1 MIQWMY
7 SVFSAPVFCVSGCRT
22 NLTNEKGGVLTGMPI
37 ESDAVVLGKNI
48 KRIRKSQHRTQE
60 DVAFDAGISVKMLS
74 EYENGKREMSSQVLF
89 KIADALMV
97 SVDELVPDRLKK
109 PEEKANPEEDIL
121 LTMFRKMNTADREML
136 LGMAKRLG
144 VSVA

>member
-1 MIQWMY
+1 MKK
-7 SVFSAPVFCVSGCRT
+7 
-22 NLTNEKGGVLTGMPI
+22 EGGVLTGMAI
-37 ESDAVVLGKNI
+37 ESDAVVVGKNI
-48 KRIRKSQHRTQE
+48 KRIRKNQKRTQE
-60 DVAFDAGISVKMLS
+60 DLAFDAEISVKMLS
-74 EYENGKREMSSQVLF
+74 EYENGKRDMSSQVLF

-97 SVDELVPDRLKK
+97 SVDELVPERLKRLEEETS
-109 PEEKANPEEDIL
+109 PEEEVL

>member
-1 MIQWMY
+1 M
-7 SVFSAPVFCVSGCRT
+7 A
-22 NLTNEKGGVLTGMPI
+22 I
-37 ESDAVVLGKNI
+37 ESDAVVVGKNI
-48 KRIRKSQHRTQE
+48 KRIRKNQKRTQE
-60 DVAFDAGISVKMLS
+60 DLAFEAEISVKMLS
-74 EYENGKREMSSQVLF
+74 EYENGKRDMSSQVLF

-97 SVDELVPDRLKK
+97 SVDELVPERLKRLEEETS
-109 PEEKANPEEDIL
+109 PEEEVL

>member
-1 MIQWMY
+1 MAID
-7 SVFSAPVFCVSGCRT
+7 
-22 NLTNEKGGVLTGMPI
+22 
-37 ESDAVVLGKNI
+37 SDAVVVRKNI
-48 KRIRKSQHRTQE
+48 KRIRKNQKRTQE
-60 DVAFDAGISVKMLS
+60 DLAFEAEISVKMLS
-74 EYENGKREMSSQVLF
+74 EYENGKRDMSSQVLF

-97 SVDELVPDRLKK
+97 SVDELVPERLKRLEEETS
-109 PEEKANPEEDIL
+109 PEEEVL

>member
-1 MIQWMY
+1 MGFYLLRLFDSYIVLSFEPY
-7 SVFSAPVFCVSGCRT
+7 CRT
-22 NLTNEKGGVLTGMPI
+22 GMEI
-37 ESDAVVLGKNI
+37 QADSVVLGRKI
-48 KRIRKSQHRTQE
+48 KSIRKSQNRTQE
-60 DVAFDAGISVKMLS
+60 DLAFDAGISVKMLS

-109 PEEKANPEEDIL
+109 PEEETSQEEDIL
-121 LTMFRKMNTADREML
+121 LTMFRQMNAADKEML

>member
-1 MIQWMY
+1 MEIQAD
-7 SVFSAPVFCVSGCRT
+7 S
-22 NLTNEKGGVLTGMPI
+22 
-37 ESDAVVLGKNI
+37 VVLGRRI
-48 KRIRKSQHRTQE
+48 KSIRKSQNRTQE
-60 DVAFDAGISVKMLS
+60 DLAFDAEISVKMLS

-109 PEEKANPEEDIL
+109 PEEETSQEEDIL
-121 LTMFRKMNTADREML
+121 LTMFRQMNAADKEML

>member
-1 MIQWMY
+1 M
-7 SVFSAPVFCVSGCRT
+7 A
-22 NLTNEKGGVLTGMPI
+22 I

-48 KRIRKSQHRTQE
+48 KRIRKSQKRTQE
-60 DVAFDAGISVKMLS
+60 DLAFEAEISVKMLS

-97 SVDELVPDRLKK
+97 SVDELVPERLKK
-109 PEEKANPEEDIL
+109 PEEETNPAEEVL
-121 LTMFRKMNTADREML
+121 LTMFRKMNPADREML
-136 LGMAKRLG
+136 LSMAKRLG

>member
-1 MIQWMY
+1 M
-7 SVFSAPVFCVSGCRT
+7 A
-22 NLTNEKGGVLTGMPI
+22 I
-37 ESDAVVLGKNI
+37 ESDAVVLGRNIKNI
-48 KRIRKSQHRTQE
+48 RKNQHRTQE
-60 DVAFDAGISVKMLS
+60 DLAFEAEISVKMLS

-89 KIADALMV
+89 KIADALTV
-97 SVDELVPDRLKK
+97 SVDELVPERLKRLEEETS
-109 PEEKANPEEDIL
+109 PEEEVL

>member
-1 MIQWMY
+1 MNNRILC
-7 SVFSAPVFCVSGCRT
+7 FSALAFCVSGCRMDST
-22 NLTNEKGGVLTGMPI
+22 DEEGGVLTGMAI

-48 KRIRKSQHRTQE
+48 KRIRKSQKRTQE
-60 DVAFDAGISVKMLS
+60 DLAFEAEISVKMLS

-97 SVDELVPDRLKK
+97 SVDELVPERLKK
-109 PEEKANPEEDIL
+109 PEEESSPEEDIL
-121 LTMFRKMNTADREML
+121 LTMFRQMNAADKEML

>member
-1 MIQWMY
+1 M
-7 SVFSAPVFCVSGCRT
+7 A
-22 NLTNEKGGVLTGMPI
+22 N
-37 ESDAVVLGKNI
+37 ESDALILGRNI
-48 KRIRKSQHRTQE
+48 KRVRKSQHLTQE
-60 DVAFDAGISVKMLS
+60 DLAYEAEISVKMLS

-109 PEEKANPEEDIL
+109 PEEEVSTEVKAL
-121 LTMFRKMNTADREML
+121 LTSFQKMNAADREMF
-136 LGMAKRLG
+136 LGIAKRFG

>member
-1 MIQWMY
+1 MEIQAD
-7 SVFSAPVFCVSGCRT
+7 S
-22 NLTNEKGGVLTGMPI
+22 
-37 ESDAVVLGKNI
+37 VVLGRKI
-48 KRIRKSQHRTQE
+48 KSIRKSQNRTQE
-60 DVAFDAGISVKMLS
+60 DLAFDAEISVKMLS

-109 PEEKANPEEDIL
+109 PEKEASSEEDFL
-121 LTMFRKMNTADREML
+121 LNMFRQMNAADKEML

-144 VSVA
+144 TSVA

>member
-1 MIQWMY
+1 MKK
-7 SVFSAPVFCVSGCRT
+7 
-22 NLTNEKGGVLTGMPI
+22 EGGVLIGMAI

-48 KRIRKSQHRTQE
+48 KRIRKNQKRTQE
-60 DVAFDAGISVKMLS
+60 DLAFEAEISVKMLS

-97 SVDELVPDRLKK
+97 SVDELVPERLKK
-109 PEEKANPEEDIL
+109 PEEETNPAEEVL
-121 LTMFRKMNTADREML
+121 LTMFRKMNPADREML
-136 LGMAKRLG
+136 LSMAKRLG

>member
-1 MIQWMY
+1 MKK
-7 SVFSAPVFCVSGCRT
+7 
-22 NLTNEKGGVLTGMPI
+22 EGGVLTGMAI

-48 KRIRKSQHRTQE
+48 KRIRKSQKRTQE
-60 DVAFDAGISVKMLS
+60 DLAFEAEISVKMLS

-89 KIADALMV
+89 KITDALMV
-97 SVDELVPDRLKK
+97 SVDELVPERLKK
-109 PEEKANPEEDIL
+109 AEEETNSEEEVL

-136 LGMAKRLG
+136 LSMAKRLG

>member
-1 MIQWMY
+1 MEIQ
-7 SVFSAPVFCVSGCRT
+7 A
-22 NLTNEKGGVLTGMPI
+22 
-37 ESDAVVLGKNI
+37 DAVVLGRNI
-48 KRIRKSQHRTQE
+48 KNIRKSLHRTQE
-60 DVAFDAGISVKMLS
+60 DLAFDAEISVKMLS

-109 PEEKANPEEDIL
+109 PEETSSEEADL
-121 LTMFRKMNTADREML
+121 LTMFRKLNAADKEML

-144 VSVA
+144 TSVA

>member
-1 MIQWMY
+1 
-7 SVFSAPVFCVSGCRT
+7 
-22 NLTNEKGGVLTGMPI
+22 
-37 ESDAVVLGKNI
+37 
-48 KRIRKSQHRTQE
+48 
-60 DVAFDAGISVKMLS
+60 MLS

-109 PEEKANPEEDIL
+109 PEETSSEEADL
-121 LTMFRKMNTADREML
+121 LSMFRQLNAADKEML

-144 VSVA
+144 KTVA

>member
-1 MIQWMY
+1 MKK
-7 SVFSAPVFCVSGCRT
+7 
-22 NLTNEKGGVLTGMPI
+22 EGGVLIGMAI

-48 KRIRKSQHRTQE
+48 KRIRKSQKRTQE
-60 DVAFDAGISVKMLS
+60 DLAFEAEISVKMLS

-97 SVDELVPDRLKK
+97 SVDELVPERLKK
-109 PEEKANPEEDIL
+109 PEEETNPAEEVL
-121 LTMFRKMNTADREML
+121 LTMFRKMNPADREML
-136 LGMAKRLG
+136 LSMAKRLG

>member
-1 MIQWMY
+1 MNTVYKGRGCLTDMEIQ
-7 SVFSAPVFCVSGCRT
+7 A
-22 NLTNEKGGVLTGMPI
+22 
-37 ESDAVVLGKNI
+37 DAVVLGRNI
-48 KRIRKSQHRTQE
+48 KKIRKNQHRTQE
-60 DVAFDAGISVKMLS
+60 DLAFEAEISVKMLS

-109 PEEKANPEEDIL
+109 PEETSSEEADL
-121 LTMFRKMNTADREML
+121 LSMFRQLNAADKEML

-144 VSVA
+144 KTVA